1 VTATNG
7 KVHAYIDEHW
17 DEHLDAVRDFV
28 RQPSI
33 SADGTGMAE
42 CARMLVRWI
51 ERLGG
56 TGEVVPTEGWP
67 VVYGRIDAGA
77 RHTILLY
84 GMYDVQ
90 PVLGETW
97 VVGDPFGGEIMV
109 PPFAP
114 ELGPCLINRG
124 VMNQKGPLVNT
135 LLALEA
141 LKKVNGTLPLNVIF
155 MVEGEEEMGSKHLP
169 DFVAANRDRLKADA
183 AFFAFLSQDMNGKV
197 LSYLGVKG
205 ILFMEFT
212 ARGGE
217 WGGPTVRAVHGSNAV
232 WYGNPAWRLAHAL
245 SSMITTDQKHILI
258 DGFYDEVEPADAH
271 DEALLAALAPTLDPD
286 EQLQSDDVRRFKYDL
301 DGVPLLRKYL
311 YQPTLNIDGIVGG
324 HWQEGTKTII
334 PHEAKAKM
342 DVRMVRNM
350 DPARTFERIRA
361 HLDTHGFADIEVEI
375 LDSYKWSKTRLD
387 DAPVGAMVDT
397 YRQFGHEPEIWPH
410 LAGSAPFYLFTDKD
424 WLNIPVAMGGLGH
437 GGRVHSPNEY
447 ATVQGLKESQ
457 QWIAAYFLNLADA
470 LAEK

>member
-1 VTATNG
+1 
-7 KVHAYIDEHW
+7 
-17 DEHLDAVRDFV
+17 
-28 RQPSI
+28 
-33 SADGTGMAE
+33 
-42 CARMLVRWI
+42 
-51 ERLGG
+51 
-56 TGEVVPTEGWP
+56 
-67 VVYGRIDAGA
+67 
-77 RHTILLY
+77 
-84 GMYDVQ
+84 
-90 PVLGETW
+90 
-97 VVGDPFGGEIMV
+97 
-109 PPFAP
+109 
-114 ELGPCLINRG
+114 
-124 VMNQKGPLVNT
+124 
-135 LLALEA
+135 
-141 LKKVNGTLPLNVIF
+141 

-212 ARGGE
+212 ARGGD

-245 SSMITTDQKHILI
+245 SSMLTTDQKHILI

-286 EQLQSDDVRRFKYDL
+286 ERLRSDDVRRFKYDL

-334 PHEAKAKM
+334 PHEAKAKV

-350 DPARTFERIRA
+350 DPQRTFERIRA

-387 DAPVGAMVDT
+387 DAPVGAMIDT

-447 ATVQGLKESQ
+447 ATVQGMKESQ

-470 LAEK
+470 LATEVSLNRQDAKNHEDVTEKRSPIPFPLLESWRPGGESRKEGCMVNQLVKEKVAQAVEILNELDIDMWMLVGREMSTLCDPSIPIVVGAGGDVAVRLHHHARGRGARDCRHGRCRADRGGRHLHAAWLRDGMERAACAR

>member
-1 VTATNG
+1 VTATG
-7 KVHAYIDEHW
+7 DRVHAYIDEHW
-17 DEHLDAVRDFV
+17 GEHLDAVRDFV

-77 RHTILLY
+77 PHTVLLY

-135 LLALEA
+135 LLALET
-141 LKKVNGTLPLNVIF
+141 LKKVNGALPLNVIF

-169 DFVAANRDRLKADA
+169 AFVAANRDRLQADA

-212 ARGGE
+212 ARGGD

-245 SSMITTDQKHILI
+245 SSMMTPDQKHILI

-271 DEALLAALAPTLDPD
+271 DEALLAALAPTLDPE

-334 PHEAKAKM
+334 PHEAKAKV
-342 DVRMVRNM
+342 DVRMVRTM

-361 HLDTHGFADIEVEI
+361 HLDTHGFGDIAVEI
-375 LDSYKWSKTRLD
+375 LDSYTWSKTRLD
-387 DAPVGAMVDT
+387 DAPVGAMIET
-397 YRQFGHEPEIWPH
+397 YHQFGHEPEIWPH
-410 LAGSAPFYLFTDKD
+410 LAGSAPFYLFTDKE

-470 LAEK
+470 LAGK

>member
-1 VTATNG
+1 MTVDANRVTD
-7 KVHAYIDEHW
+7 YIDAHW
-17 DEHLDAVRDFV
+17 DRHLEAVRAFV

-33 SADGTGMAE
+33 SADGTGMAA
-42 CARMLVRWI
+42 CAQMLVRWI

-56 TGEVVPTEGWP
+56 TGEIVPTAGWP

-77 RHTILLY
+77 PRTILLY

-97 VVGDPFGGEIMV
+97 LVNDPFGGEIIT

-114 ELGPCLINRG
+114 ELGPCIVNRG
-124 VMNQKGPLVNT
+124 VMNQKGPLINT

-141 LKKVNGTLPLNVIF
+141 LKETYGRLPMNVIF

-169 DFVAANRDRLKADA
+169 DFVRAHRDRLAADC
-183 AFFAFLSQDMNGKV
+183 AFFAFLSQDLNGKV

-212 ARGGE
+212 ARGGD

-245 SSMITTDQKHILI
+245 STMITQDEKHILV

-271 DEALLAALAPTLDPD
+271 DEALLAALAPTLDPAERLKGD
-286 EQLQSDDVRRFKYDL
+286 EVRRFKYDL
-301 DGVPLLRKYL
+301 NGVDLLRKYL

-334 PHEAKAKM
+334 PHEAKAKV

-350 DPARTFERIRA
+350 TPEGTFERIRA
-361 HLDTHGFADIEVEI
+361 HLDRHGFADIDVEI
-375 LDSYKWSKTRLD
+375 LDAYKWAKTRVD
-387 DAPVGAMVDT
+387 DLPVKAMMET
-397 YRQFGHEPEIWPH
+397 YHQFGHTPEVWPH
-410 LAGSAPFYLFTDKD
+410 LAGSAPFYLFADKE

-447 ATVQGLKESQ
+447 ATVQGMKDAQ
-457 QWIAAYFLNLADA
+457 QWIAAYFLNLAAAYGD
-470 LAEK
+470 

>member
-1 VTATNG
+1 
-7 KVHAYIDEHW
+7 
-17 DEHLDAVRDFV
+17 
-28 RQPSI
+28 
-33 SADGTGMAE
+33 
-42 CARMLVRWI
+42 
-51 ERLGG
+51 
-56 TGEVVPTEGWP
+56 
-67 VVYGRIDAGA
+67 
-77 RHTILLY
+77 
-84 GMYDVQ
+84 
-90 PVLGETW
+90 
-97 VVGDPFGGEIMV
+97 
-109 PPFAP
+109 
-114 ELGPCLINRG
+114 
-124 VMNQKGPLVNT
+124 
-135 LLALEA
+135 
-141 LKKVNGTLPLNVIF
+141 

-169 DFVAANRDRLKADA
+169 DFVAANRDRLQADA

-212 ARGGE
+212 ARGGD

-245 SSMITTDQKHILI
+245 SSMITADQKHILV

-271 DEALLAALAPTLDPD
+271 DEALLATLAPTLDPD
-286 EQLQSDDVRRFKYDL
+286 ERLRGDDVRRFKYDL

-334 PHEAKAKM
+334 PHEAKAKV
-342 DVRMVRNM
+342 DVRMVREHG
-350 DPARTFERIRA
+350 PAAHLRA
-361 HLDTHGFADIEVEI
+361 HPCPSRSPRLPRHRGGNPRR
-375 LDSYKWSKTRLD
+375 YKWAKTRLD
-387 DAPVGAMVDT
+387 DAPVEAMIDT

-447 ATVQGLKESQ
+447 ATVQGMKESSAVDRRLLPQ
-457 QWIAAYFLNLADA
+457 PRGCAGGEIG
-470 LAEK
+470 